1 MDVFGR
7 GSYHVPMAK
16 RRPKR
21 PKGRAR
27 QRGETNLFAFELDP
41 RLDAALEECA
51 ARERRTKKAV
61 TTLALEDYLSARGLW
76 PPPPDQQ
83 SPSA

>member
-1 MDVFGR
+1 
-7 GSYHVPMAK
+7 MAQ
-16 RRPKR
+16 RRSRR

-27 QRGETNLFAFELDP
+27 ERGETHTFTLELDP

-51 ARERRTKKAV
+51 YRERRTKKAV
-61 TTLALEDYLSARGLW
+61 TTLALEAYIGQTHPDLW
-76 PPPPDQQ
+76 PPTDQQ